1 MTFSLSLFLIGVLGF
16 ILNRKNIILLLIS
29 LEIMLLA
36 IEVSNSLNW
45 KRLSK
50 IFTLFNKE
58 ILFPRDYT

>member
-36 IEVSNSLNW
+36 IN
-45 KRLSK
+45 K
-50 IFTLFNKE
+50 I
-58 ILFPRDYT
+58 